1 MSVSA
6 PSTRE
11 VPLLAV
17 VTFVLWTVTC
27 SVAAVGVLIPYV
39 RPKAVERKEMIV
51 TAETLQVE
59 LTSQPIAID
68 PEEVASTAQPEP
80 PDLDTLVRPMEE
92 PSFTAVADPKLVQ
105 FAMPVEGPVHLVEVK
120 AAAFAA
126 PAEAV
131 KTNAPAQIIPAPQQL
146 IYGRGD
152 GLQPEPE
159 YPYRAKREG
168 QEGVVKG
175 RAEQWGGRP
184 RRRGIPR
191 TPRTWSRG
199 TWAP

>member
-92 PSFTAVADPKLVQ
+92 PLQCRLRDR
-105 FAMPVEGPVHLVEVK
+105 FAWWK
-120 AAAFAA
+120 
-126 PAEAV
+126 
-131 KTNAPAQIIPAPQQL
+131 
-146 IYGRGD
+146 
-152 GLQPEPE
+152 
-159 YPYRAKREG
+159 
-168 QEGVVKG
+168 
-175 RAEQWGGRP
+175 
-184 RRRGIPR
+184 
-191 TPRTWSRG
+191 
-199 TWAP
+199 